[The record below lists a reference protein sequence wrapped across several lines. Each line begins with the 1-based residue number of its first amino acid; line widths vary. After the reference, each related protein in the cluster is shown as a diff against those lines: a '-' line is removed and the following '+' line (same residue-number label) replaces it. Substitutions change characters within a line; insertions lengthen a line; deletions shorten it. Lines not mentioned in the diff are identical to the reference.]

1 MDWLLQNPFALW
13 LVIGGVLLAVEVGT
27 GSGWLLWPAASAAI
41 VGLLSLVVHF
51 EFNMQLVVFAILTII
66 TTLAGR
72 HFFPQ
77 AILIGGDIN
86 DSKSRMAGLDGV
98 AAGDFQGNQG
108 RVFVDGKEW
117 AAEVEGGATL
127 VSGQRVVVVGVDGS
141 RLTVKPG

>member
-86 DSKSRMAGLDGV
+86 DSKSRMAGLDGAIRAGCLWMARSGPPRSK
-98 AAGDFQGNQG
+98 AAPPWCPASGWSWS
-108 RVFVDGKEW
+108 EW
-117 AAEVEGGATL
+117 TDRG
-127 VSGQRVVVVGVDGS
+127 
-141 RLTVKPG
+141 